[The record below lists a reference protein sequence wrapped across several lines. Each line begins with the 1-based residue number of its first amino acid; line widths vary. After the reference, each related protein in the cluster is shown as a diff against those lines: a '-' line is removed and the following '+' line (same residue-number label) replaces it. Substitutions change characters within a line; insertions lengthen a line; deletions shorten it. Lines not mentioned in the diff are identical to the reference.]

1 MLGLTHLPRRNDV
14 IQLQDDLNKFAS
26 MPLRA
31 YIASLFSKVIDYKPD
46 QSLEVLDGEPRAR
59 GMIAMPEKLPRPNRG

>member
-1 MLGLTHLPRRNDV
+1 
-14 IQLQDDLNKFAS
+14 

-46 QSLEVLDGEPRAR
+46 QSLVVLDGEPRAR